1 MKTNLT
7 TYKKLLMTSL
17 LLISAFLISCGQS
30 KIANTTDSSYSST
43 FSSYSSTLE
52 EAVARGL
59 PVGSSTNTT
68 AYCNQKVGTNATINL
83 MSFVGPSGST
93 VMRYMRAKIPS
104 LTYGVDDSTV
114 SIKFFRWGASGTGT
128 TSPVPVNFQ
137 FTDNSKLLLVG
148 GNNGTTSGQSFSVLS
163 TANVKDF
170 LSKNGLTVTSLS
182 DVVNHANFLID
193 LVDSSSAV
201 KALKMAIYVNGTVAE
216 EIDLLLPSFAA
227 DPVVY
232 ASDSINHPPVLA
244 NLHPFAS
251 RSGQGMSAETL
262 ASEAIGFCF

>member
-30 KIANTTDSSYSST
+30 KIANTTDSG
-43 FSSYSSTLE
+43 YSSTLE

-128 TSPVPVNFQ
+128 TSQVPVNFQ

-148 GNNGTTSGQSFSVLS
+148 GNNGTISGQSFSILS
-163 TANVKDF
+163 TAIVKDF